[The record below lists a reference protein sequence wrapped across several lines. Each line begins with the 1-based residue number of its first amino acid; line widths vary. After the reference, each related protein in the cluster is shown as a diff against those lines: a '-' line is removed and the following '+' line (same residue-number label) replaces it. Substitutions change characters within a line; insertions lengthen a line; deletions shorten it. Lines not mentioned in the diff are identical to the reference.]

1 MSDTQSFW
9 DAGDLG
15 CGELLMQLK
24 KKLALLAPGSEFKL
38 IASDPGAI
46 EDIPAWVNLTGN
58 ILISSNHPE
67 YIIVAK
73 FK

>member
-1 MSDTQSFW
+1 MSHTQSFW

-15 CGELLMQLK
+15 CGELLLQLK